1 MNARILRRY
10 VILVA
15 LVTFAMFTVSA
26 VVRQFTE
33 TPPGDYQVRW
43 GDLRLSELK
52 FEEAL
57 EAFNTALE
65 QAPHHRGA
73 MMGRAIVFLET
84 EQYAEAEAAFTDLIN
99 YLTENLE
106 ADDPTGT
113 AVLAGAYANRGILY
127 DRTDRPEQALADY
140 QQAIKIDEEA
150 VKGPNIFHRILY
162 GNSRPA
168 TIAKRAEYL
177 ATQLALPEEERFLRD
192 PERDAVQRMYKP

>member
-10 VILVA
+10 VFLLAIA
-15 LVTFAMFTVSA
+15 TFAMVTVSA
-26 VVRQFTE
+26 MVRQFTQV
-33 TPPGDYQVRW
+33 PPGDFQVRR
-43 GDLRLSELK
+43 GDQRLSELK

-57 EAFNTALE
+57 EAFDLALE

-84 EQYAEAEAAFTDLIN
+84 ERFAEAEAAFAELIT
-99 YLTENLE
+99 YLTETLE

-113 AVLAGAYANRGILY
+113 AVLAAAYANRGILY
-127 DRTDRPEQALADY
+127 DRTSQHEQALADY
-140 QQAIKIDEEA
+140 RQAMKIDEGA
-150 VKGPNIFHRILY
+150 IKGPNIFHRILY

-177 ATQLALPEEERFLRD
+177 ASQMALPEEQRLLRD
-192 PERDAVQRMYKP
+192 PVRDAEQRMHKP

>member
-33 TPPGDYQVRW
+33 TPPGDYQVRR

>member
-1 MNARILRRY
+1 MNAHILRRY
-10 VILVA
+10 VILLAIATFA
-15 LVTFAMFTVSA
+15 LVTVSA
-26 VVRQFTE
+26 VVKQFVDA
-33 TPPGDYQVRW
+33 PPGDYQVRR

-65 QAPHHRGA
+65 QAPYHRGA

-84 EQYAEAEAAFTDLIN
+84 ERFAEAEAAFTELIDH
-99 YLTENLE
+99 LTRTLE

-127 DRTDRPEQALADY
+127 DRTGRYEQALADY
-140 QQAIKIDEEA
+140 QQAVKIDEGA
-150 VKGPNIFHRILY
+150 VKGPNVFHRILY

-177 ATQLALPEEERFLRD
+177 ASQLALPEEERFLRD
-192 PERDAVQRMYKP
+192 PVRDAAQRMHKP